1 MSCEQWIAY
10 FFLSA
15 LNSVTP
21 QEQYCPSSLGRA
33 CRLQVH
39 FATTLLQNFN
49 CSIENAA
56 ENSSSFRA
64 LARFALAEK
73 NPERIRQVKAQHNRI
88 VHKFKMAIYIRLT
101 ENIIRCHI
109 CCVTTS
115 QSQSI
120 IHLEIDFFFYCIRCL
135 HLTFVTHLSYLL
147 FSTFYHWLTI
157 VQTNRGA
164 LCKSCLQWEPPARKS
179 KITLLCH
186 SLLSAIHTVAYKGH
200 IDFLVAIS

>member
-1 MSCEQWIAY
+1 MSAIQHLVYKLWAVSNELLI

-39 FATTLLQNFN
+39 FATTLLQNYN

-88 VHKFKMAIYIRLT
+88 VHKFKMAICTRLT
-101 ENIIRCHI
+101 ENIMSH
-109 CCVTTS
+109 
-115 QSQSI
+115 
-120 IHLEIDFFFYCIRCL
+120 
-135 HLTFVTHLSYLL
+135 
-147 FSTFYHWLTI
+147 
-157 VQTNRGA
+157 
-164 LCKSCLQWEPPARKS
+164 
-179 KITLLCH
+179 LLCH
-186 SLLSAIHTVAYKGH
+186 DKSKSIDNSPWNWFFLLYSMFASHICHSSFVSAIFH
-200 IDFLVAIS
+200 FLSLINHRANEQRCAM